1 MNKKLIAFTLICLA
15 VLSTLTACK
24 SNNTNDT
31 TKATD
36 ADKASSA
43 TSVTF
48 ATVDEVPATIT
59 NADAQ
64 YQLIAEK
71 VSTSK
76 LKEFDTTDEPET
88 FKYAVT
94 DLDNDGKLEI
104 FSATCAS
111 SNRATSTILCEV
123 NDDCSDLIIRH
134 ETDKYSED
142 AEADFI
148 VDSTDCFINPET
160 MERFFICQ
168 NSLAYSGD
176 EILLTKGYFTLLDE
190 YLDKRTLA
198 NKTYQSNGVIF
209 DDFDDNVLTEEE
221 FNNITDVSFAG
232 YAKLT
237 ATFGWIDFR
246 GVDDSAA
253 IDLTT
258 DALVDNLKASFEKF
272 SVK

>member
-71 VSTSK
+71 VNTWK

-123 NDDCSDLIIRH
+123 NEDCTDLIIRH

-198 NKTYQSNGVIF
+198 TKTHQSDGVIF

-221 FNNITDVSFAG
+221 FNNITDTNFAG

-237 ATFGWIDFR
+237 ATFGWTDFR

-258 DALVDNLKASFEKF
+258 DALIDNLKASFEKF